1 MVANSLGSVEEVER
15 LDLEWGMD
23 EVGKETP
30 QRFSF
35 SALDWGKII
44 NPKLQ
49 KPPSRRFFII
59 SRYDRCFRMLPRWGF
74 RRRVLPRHQ
83 HPRQNGAERASF
95 SLPNLIWKIVVEV
108 TWSNNLVI
116 SFKFPFY
123 HTLLPEI
130 IRKSLLCSLI
140 LPRQSSPYTNTMHT

>member
-49 KPPSRRFFII
+49 KSPSRRFFII

-116 SFKFPFY
+116 SFNFRFTILFFQKSFANLCYVRFRKGTFTPPTIF
-123 HTLLPEI
+123 TL
-130 IRKSLLCSLI
+130 
-140 LPRQSSPYTNTMHT
+140 Y